1 MQAILPNKRSIRGLF
16 CSEVRSR
23 AHFHLGFPIWCLEGS
38 KSRAFIGGRRI
49 NLHCTG
55 AGGPTVILMA
65 GLFSWSVVWYKTQ
78 PVIAQKTRVCA
89 FDRAGYGFSDPG
101 PRPGLPTLP
110 SGLAETGRDFRCS
123 HCAIRLCQARPRT
136 ELRQDI
142 HRWRVSRGRSCFGTR
157 AKA

>member
-1 MQAILPNKRSIRGLF
+1 MQVILPNKRSIRGLF

-101 PRPGLPTLP
+101 PRPGLPALQAGT
-110 SGLAETGRDFRCS
+110 SGAVIVQYACVRPGHARNCAKIFIDGAYLAVG
-123 HCAIRLCQARPRT
+123 HVLVHGPRHD
-136 ELRQDI
+136 LQ
-142 HRWRVSRGRSCFGTR
+142 
-157 AKA
+157 

>member
-49 NLHCTG
+49 NLHCTD

-101 PRPGLPTLP
+101 PRPGLPALQAGT
-110 SGLAETGRDFRCS
+110 SGAVVVQYACVRPGHARNCAKIFIDGAYLAVG
-123 HCAIRLCQARPRT
+123 HVLVHGPRHD
-136 ELRQDI
+136 LQ
-142 HRWRVSRGRSCFGTR
+142 
-157 AKA
+157 

>member
-55 AGGPTVILMA
+55 TGGPTVILMA

-101 PRPGLPTLP
+101 PRPGLPALQAGT
-110 SGLAETGRDFRCS
+110 SGAVIVQYACVRPGHARNCAKIFIDGAYLAVG
-123 HCAIRLCQARPRT
+123 HVLVHGPRHD
-136 ELRQDI
+136 LQ
-142 HRWRVSRGRSCFGTR
+142 
-157 AKA
+157 

>member
-101 PRPGLPTLP
+101 PRPGLPALQAGT
-110 SGLAETGRDFRCS
+110 SGAVVVQYACVRPGHARNCAKIFIDGAYLAVG
-123 HCAIRLCQARPRT
+123 HVLVHGPRHD
-136 ELRQDI
+136 LQ
-142 HRWRVSRGRSCFGTR
+142 
-157 AKA
+157 